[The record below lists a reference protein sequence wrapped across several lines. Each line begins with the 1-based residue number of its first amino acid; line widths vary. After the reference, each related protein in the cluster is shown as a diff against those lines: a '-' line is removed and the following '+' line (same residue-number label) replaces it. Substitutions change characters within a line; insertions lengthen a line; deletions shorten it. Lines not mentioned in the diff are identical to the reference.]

1 MAVPPTS
8 GAPRG
13 TIAVPRSL
21 LILLSAALVAA
32 LLTIAFLLGRETERA
47 GPPLIAAAAVAEPS
61 LTTPDT
67 ARVAGDTSR
76 PAGAPDTSRPADA
89 RAATPPASR
98 SRPPRLPSRLPQS
111 PPTERG
117 SASPPAASPPVAN
130 APAPAPVDAGE
141 RAAVARYLE
150 QVDAIATEGSGMGNP
165 ESMAMAMLGQ
175 ATSGDWTQFD
185 ELSDTQRAMVR
196 QLRGVRA
203 PAGCSEC
210 RAYHQQ
216 MISLLD
222 AGASLLEE
230 VKDGVASGNIGALS
244 TLATTAQRLQSD
256 AEAAQRLSAAIQAA
270 YGL

>member
-47 GPPLIAAAAVAEPS
+47 GPPVIAAAAVAEPP

-67 ARVAGDTSR
+67 ARVAG
-76 PAGAPDTSRPADA
+76 DTSRPADA

>member
-47 GPPLIAAAAVAEPS
+47 GPPLIAAAAVAEPP

-111 PPTERG
+111 PPTEGG

-130 APAPAPVDAGE
+130 APAPAP
-141 RAAVARYLE
+141 
-150 QVDAIATEGSGMGNP
+150 VDAIATEGSGMGNP

>member
-1 MAVPPTS
+1 
-8 GAPRG
+8 
-13 TIAVPRSL
+13 L

-47 GPPLIAAAAVAEPS
+47 GPPLIAAAAVAESP

-67 ARVAGDTSR
+67 ARVAG
-76 PAGAPDTSRPADA
+76 DTSRPADA

-175 ATSGDWTQFD
+175 ATNGDWTQFD